1 MKQLVIVAH
10 SSFVIETIRLTLRR
24 EPWLVSTAFALAGR
38 VWLISSERRVGR
50 KGEAGQRALI
60 VGAWQR
66 RSLGAKRLLEHPEVG
81 IDTDWV
87 PDKEPPH
94 TGEATGVPLGASSDL
109 DRLSVTSKSTTSS

>member
-1 MKQLVIVAH
+1 LV
-10 SSFVIETIRLTLRR
+10 
-24 EPWLVSTAFALAGR
+24 
-38 VWLISSERRVGR
+38 
-50 KGEAGQRALI
+50 
-60 VGAWQR
+60 
-66 RSLGAKRLLEHPEVG
+66 AKRLLEHPEVG